1 MAIHWTKRPQNFC
14 RSCGYSWYPRG
25 KSRSAHCPQCGSTE
39 VELAL
44 EGCLRAIGYLIALPF
59 LPLLLAVRL
68 VIGIVTLMFRGIGWV
83 LRLIATIIGRSV
95 PAVGRLIGTGAVGIS
110 HRVMPAVHHATPVVA
125 SVVSGLAA
133 TLGKHLR
140 SAGIFTFRW
149 VASVK
154 DDLQGEAD
162 REVNPVSLI
171 AKLLVIAGASSVSII
186 MVINIAL
193 LAVSVFR

>member
-25 KSRSAHCPQCGSTE
+25 KSRSAQCPQCGSPE

-44 EGCLRAIGYLIALPF
+44 EGCLRAIGFLIALPF
-59 LPLLLAVRL
+59 LPILLAVQL
-68 VIGIVTLMFRGIGWV
+68 VIAIGTLLFRGIGWV
-83 LRLIATIIGRSV
+83 VRLIATVIGRSV
-95 PAVGRLIGTGAVGIS
+95 PAVGRWLGTGAGEIS
-110 HRVMPAVHHATPVVA
+110 QRATPLVA

-140 SAGIFTFRW
+140 SAGVFAFRW

-162 REVNPVSLI
+162 REINPVSLI
-171 AKLLVIAGASSVSII
+171 AKLLVIAAAASISII
-186 MVINIAL
+186 LLINIAL
-193 LAVSVFR
+193 RAVSVFR